1 MKYRQNV
8 GSVNYI
14 INPSSVTVVIY
25 DKVSATRGVTYDIL
39 HRNKLDSPSGTAL
52 MLANSIN
59 EFLNN
64 KMEYVYNRHEL
75 KQKRTD
81 KEIGI
86 HSIRGGTE
94 VGKHSVMFYGD
105 NESFEITHTV
115 TNRSIFAR
123 GAIKAAIFLSRKKN
137 GLYNM
142 KDLIG

>member
-1 MKYRQNV
+1 M
-8 GSVNYI
+8 SLD
-14 INPSSVTVVIY
+14 INIMCEI
-25 DKVSATRGVTYDIL
+25 VSKLALLLENNDIEIVEVH
-39 HRNKLDSPSGTAL
+39 HRNKVDSPSGTAL

-59 EFLNN
+59 EVLNN

-123 GAIKAAIFLSRKKN
+123 GAIKAAIFLSSKKN

-142 KDLIG
+142 KDLIGE